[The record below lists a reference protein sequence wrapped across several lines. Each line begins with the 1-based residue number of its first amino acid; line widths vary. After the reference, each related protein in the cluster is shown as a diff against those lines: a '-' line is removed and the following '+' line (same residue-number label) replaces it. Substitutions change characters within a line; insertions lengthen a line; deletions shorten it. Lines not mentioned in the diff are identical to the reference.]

1 MKRGKNYRN
10 VADKIEAGKEYPLS
24 EAVDILSSSKLK
36 FDQTVEIHFNLGVD
50 PRHSDQ
56 VVRGNVALPH
66 GTGKEVKVLV
76 FAKGALEEQA
86 KEAGA
91 DFVGAEEL
99 GEKIKEGWLGFDAIV
114 ASPDMMPLVGRLA
127 RILGP
132 RGLMPT
138 PKAGTVTPNV
148 GAIVK
153 SLKAG
158 QISYR
163 SDKGAN
169 VHAPV
174 GKLSF
179 EADKLQEN
187 ISTVI
192 ESVVKAKPQSSKGT
206 YVKSMTLT
214 ATMTPGVKLDL
225 NLTR

>member
-148 GAIVK
+148 GAIIK

-163 SDKGAN
+163 IDKGAN

>member
-99 GEKIKEGWLGFDAIV
+99 GEK
-114 ASPDMMPLVGRLA
+114 
-127 RILGP
+127 
-132 RGLMPT
+132 
-138 PKAGTVTPNV
+138 N
-148 GAIVK
+148 
-153 SLKAG
+153 
-158 QISYR
+158 
-163 SDKGAN
+163 
-169 VHAPV
+169 
-174 GKLSF
+174 
-179 EADKLQEN
+179 
-187 ISTVI
+187 
-192 ESVVKAKPQSSKGT
+192 
-206 YVKSMTLT
+206 
-214 ATMTPGVKLDL
+214 
-225 NLTR
+225 

>member
-163 SDKGAN
+163 IDKGAN

>member
-10 VADKIEAGKEYPLS
+10 VADKIEVGKEYPLA

-99 GEKIKEGWLGFDAIV
+99 GEK
-114 ASPDMMPLVGRLA
+114 
-127 RILGP
+127 
-132 RGLMPT
+132 
-138 PKAGTVTPNV
+138 N
-148 GAIVK
+148 
-153 SLKAG
+153 
-158 QISYR
+158 
-163 SDKGAN
+163 
-169 VHAPV
+169 
-174 GKLSF
+174 
-179 EADKLQEN
+179 
-187 ISTVI
+187 
-192 ESVVKAKPQSSKGT
+192 
-206 YVKSMTLT
+206 
-214 ATMTPGVKLDL
+214 
-225 NLTR
+225 